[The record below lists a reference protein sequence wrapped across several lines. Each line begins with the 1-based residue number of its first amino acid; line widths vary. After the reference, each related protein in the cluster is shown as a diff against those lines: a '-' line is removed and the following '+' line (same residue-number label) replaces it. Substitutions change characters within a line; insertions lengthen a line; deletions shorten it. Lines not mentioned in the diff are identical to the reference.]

1 VGAAEEPE
9 RAPPEGG
16 LRVVVFDDTGA
27 GSAPWQGLL
36 TRSWRVGSAL
46 YQRRRDACVD
56 AAYGARS
63 FADALAWLC
72 SVQPTRRLGE
82 VQFWGHGL
90 FGRVFV
96 GSDVLDERA
105 LGVHGAHHADLV
117 ALRGRLVGPEALVWL
132 RTCSAFGGRRGQAFA
147 RALADVTGCRVA
159 GHTHVIGPLQSGLHS
174 LCPGAPPHWP
184 VDEGVRDGDEA
195 RSALPSTWSAPHTI
209 TCLTGRIP
217 AGW

>member
-1 VGAAEEPE
+1 MSSVDEPRPAAPE
-9 RAPPEGG
+9 DGDG
-16 LRVVVFDDTGA
+16 LRVVVWDDTGA

-46 YQRRRDACVD
+46 YRRRRNDRVD
-56 AAYGARS
+56 AAFGARS

-72 SVQPTRRLGE
+72 SVQPHRRISE

-96 GSDVLDERA
+96 GGDALDERTV
-105 LGVHGAHHADLV
+105 GGAHHADLV
-117 ALRGRLVGPEALVWL
+117 ALRSRLVGPEALVWL

-147 RALADVTGCRVA
+147 RTLSAVVGCRVA

-174 LCPGAPPHWP
+174 LAPGGTPHWP
-184 VDEGVRDGDEA
+184 VDEGVRGGDEA
-195 RSALPSTWSAPHTI
+195 RPALPSTWRAPHTV
-209 TCLTGRIP
+209 TCLAGRVPTG
-217 AGW
+217 W